1 MRITRIIEK
10 PLRLESNISNAF
22 VNFAHHTVSLIAIVT
37 DKIVAG
43 KPLTGIS
50 FNSIG
55 RYAQS
60 GILKDRM
67 IPRLLEEDPENLL
80 LEDGTLS
87 PEKVSLVALRNE
99 KPGGH
104 GDRAHALA
112 GLELAVWDLNAKL
125 NDEPACQTI
134 ARHFGREA
142 AVTEVDVY
150 AAGGY
155 YYPGEDLTA
164 LKAELSRYAAQGFT
178 RFKMKIGGA
187 SLETDRQRIEAALQV
202 AGGGS
207 RLAVDANGRFDL
219 DTALQYAR
227 ALEPYGL
234 MWFEEAGD
242 PLDYEL
248 NCALA
253 QAYNGPLATGENL
266 FSAMDVK
273 NLILFGGMRPGHD
286 VFQMDSGLSYGVT
299 EYARMLKEMES
310 RGFSRK
316 QAYPHGGQL
325 LALHVVAGLGLGGC
339 EVYPSIFQ
347 PLGGFG
353 DDVKVVDGT
362 VRVGDA
368 PGFGLETKSALIREF
383 AELVS

>member
-310 RGFSRK
+310 RGFSRR

-353 DDVKVVDGT
+353 DDVKVVDGK

>member
-353 DDVKVVDGT
+353 DDVKVVDGK

>member
-1 MRITRIIEK
+1 
-10 PLRLESNISNAF
+10 
-22 VNFAHHTVSLIAIVT
+22 
-37 DKIVAG
+37 
-43 KPLTGIS
+43 
-50 FNSIG
+50 
-55 RYAQS
+55 
-60 GILKDRM
+60 
-67 IPRLLEEDPENLL
+67 
-80 LEDGTLS
+80 
-87 PEKVSLVALRNE
+87 
-99 KPGGH
+99 
-104 GDRAHALA
+104 
-112 GLELAVWDLNAKL
+112 
-125 NDEPACQTI
+125 
-134 ARHFGREA
+134 
-142 AVTEVDVY
+142 
-150 AAGGY
+150 GY

-273 NLILFGGMRPGHD
+273 NLILFVGMRPGHD

-325 LALHVVAGLGLGGC
+325 LALHVVAGL
-339 EVYPSIFQ
+339 
-347 PLGGFG
+347 
-353 DDVKVVDGT
+353 
-362 VRVGDA
+362 
-368 PGFGLETKSALIREF
+368 
-383 AELVS
+383 

>member
-207 RLAVDANGRFDL
+207 RLAVDANGRFDQ

-353 DDVKVVDGT
+353 DDVKVVDGK